1 MSVLGDLARL
11 RERPR
16 VYLRI
21 IASTIST
28 GSLLGTLKSRFP
40 FRLPDPDFPRVVAL
54 EFTNFCNLRCP
65 YCAAQTGPVRGQR
78 GFMTDATFSRI
89 VSQLREFPLRTLR
102 VIGGGEPTAH
112 PRFADFASQL
122 RGVAR
127 ISTLTTNGQLF
138 SAKNVFQTVTSFDIV
153 EISVDGKDAGEYEKY
168 RVGGSFQKLLRGI
181 ELLRSAAAQER
192 SKMLLHIRIMLRVSD
207 VERVPEL
214 RRYWEQYADSVS
226 VQHLFD
232 RTGNATNLFTILPNV
247 EASFRQCEYPFKGMG
262 ICWNG
267 DLPLCGAIEER
278 LKVSDG
284 GLLLGNI
291 NNDSLLEIWHGP
303 LLRQYRKAHRA
314 CQPSGAPLCVGCND
328 VWGQTHAGGGR
339 T

>member
-1 MSVLGDLARL
+1 MSFLGDLARV
-11 RERPR
+11 RERPQ

-21 IASTIST
+21 VARTIST
-28 GSLLGTLKSRFP
+28 DGLLETIKSRFP
-40 FRLPDPDFPRVVAL
+40 FRLPDPEFPRIVAL

-89 VSQLREFPLRTLR
+89 SSQLREFPLQTLR

-112 PRFADFASQL
+112 PRFAEFALQL

-138 SAKNVFQTVTSFDIV
+138 SEKNSRQTATSFDIV
-153 EISVDGKDAGEYEKY
+153 EISVDGRDATEYQKY
-168 RVGGSFQKLLRGI
+168 RVGGNFRKLLSGI

-192 SKMLLHIRIMLRVSD
+192 SKMVLHIRIMIKVSD
-207 VERVPEL
+207 VKRVPEL

-232 RTGNATNLFTILPNV
+232 RTGNSTNLFTILPKV
-247 EASFRQCEYPFKGMG
+247 EGSFRQCEYPFKAMG

-267 DLPLCGAIEER
+267 DLPLCPAIEER
-278 LKVSDG
+278 LRVSDG
-284 GLLLGNI
+284 GLLLGNV
-291 NNDSLLEIWHGP
+291 NNDSLLEIWRGP
-303 LLRQYRKAHRA
+303 LLRQYREAHRT

-328 VWGQTHAGGGR
+328 VWGQTNAGGRR

>member
-1 MSVLGDLARL
+1 MSVLGDLARV
-11 RERPR
+11 RERPQ

-28 GSLLGTLKSRFP
+28 GSLVETLKSRFP
-40 FRLPDPDFPRVVAL
+40 FRLPDPEFPRIVAL

-89 VSQLREFPLRTLR
+89 VSQLREFPLQTLR
-102 VIGGGEPTAH
+102 VIGGGEPTMH
-112 PRFADFASQL
+112 PRFAEFASQL
-122 RGVAR
+122 RRVAR

-138 SAKNVFQTVTSFDIV
+138 SEKNSRQTATSFDIV
-153 EISVDGKDAGEYEKY
+153 EISVDGSDAAEYEKY
-168 RVGGSFQKLLRGI
+168 RVGGSFQKLLKGI

-192 SKMLLHIRIMLRVSD
+192 SKMLLHIRIMLKVSD

-232 RTGNATNLFTILPNV
+232 RTGTGIDLFTILPKM
-247 EASFRQCEYPFKGMG
+247 EGSFRQCEYPFKAMG

-267 DLPLCGAIEER
+267 DLPLCPAIEER

-284 GLLLGNI
+284 GLLLGNV
-291 NNDSLLEIWHGP
+291 NNDSLLEVWHGP
-303 LLRQYRKAHRA
+303 SLRQYREAHRS

-328 VWGQTHAGGGR
+328 VWGQTNAGGRR

>member
-1 MSVLGDLARL
+1 MSVLGDLARV
-11 RERPR
+11 RERPQ

-21 IASTIST
+21 IARTISK
-28 GSLLGTLKSRFP
+28 GSLLETLKSRFP
-40 FRLPDPDFPRVVAL
+40 FRLPDAEFPRIVAL

-65 YCAAQTGPVRGQR
+65 YCASQTGPVRGQR

-89 VSQLREFPLRTLR
+89 RSQFRELPLQTLR

-112 PRFADFASQL
+112 PRYAQYATQL
-122 RGVAR
+122 RGVAS

-138 SAKNVFQTVTSFDIV
+138 SEKNSRQTAASFDIV
-153 EISVDGKDAGEYEKY
+153 EISLDGSDAAEYEKY
-168 RVGGSFQKLLRGI
+168 RVGGSFQKLLKGI
-181 ELLRSAAAQER
+181 ELLRSATAQER
-192 SKMLLHIRIMLRVSD
+192 SKMLLHIRIMLKVSD
-207 VERVPEL
+207 VERVPDL
-214 RRYWEQYADSVS
+214 RRYWEQHADSVS

-232 RTGNATNLFTILPNV
+232 RTGTSTNLFTILPKV
-247 EASFRQCEYPFKGMG
+247 EGSFRQCEYPFKAMG

-267 DLPLCGAIEER
+267 DVPLCPAIEER

-284 GLLLGNI
+284 GVLLGNV
-291 NNDSLLEIWHGP
+291 NHESLLEIWHGRS
-303 LLRQYRKAHRA
+303 LRQYRKAHRT

-328 VWGQTHAGGGR
+328 VWGQTNAGGRR